1 MKIAKVNISEIT
13 NNPTMRMDAKHWIKE
28 NSKKRKIKVR
38 FNLGRGKNYM
48 KWKVEDENGT
58 EYHNPQNVM
67 LIMNNCILK
76 NNKKVAEKIFNGENK
91 SVCAWILCEF
101 IEIFFSTGDKP
112 SPEINSG
119 KRKYNLYRGSQ
130 LLYNPRKIPHWTYDN
145 SINLDKREY
154 ENIYSVG
161 NQLFINQIKSKC

>member
-1 MKIAKVNISEIT
+1 MKIAKVKISEIA
-13 NNPTMRMDAKHWIKE
+13 NNPTMRMDAKYWVKE

-76 NNKKVAEKIFNGENK
+76 NNKKVAESIFNGENK

-101 IEIFFSTGDKP
+101 MEIFFCTGDNP
-112 SPEINSG
+112 SPEINST
-119 KRKYNLYRGSQ
+119 Q
-130 LLYNPRKIPHWTYDN
+130 LLYNPRKMPHWTYDN
-145 SINLDKREY
+145 SINLDNTEY

-161 NQLFINQIKSKC
+161 NQLFIKNQIKSKC